1 MSKDKKMSK
10 VAVIGS
16 NSFSGSH
23 FVNTLLKETNYEVV
37 GISRSQERSP
47 AFLSYKEREGKRF
60 TFYQMDL
67 NHNLDEIAD
76 LIRKEEIGTVVNYAA
91 QGMVGESWKNPEQW
105 FRTNCLG
112 TVNLTTKLMRIPSLR
127 KYIHISTNEVYG
139 SCNNVDENTPLNP
152 STPYASSKAAA
163 DMFIQNLIDQFDFP
177 ANLVRSTNVYGPG
190 QELFRIIPRSII
202 YMKLNKKIQLH
213 GGGKA
218 AKSYLYVVDNSDG
231 TLKIIQSGDSGK
243 TYHLSPDS
251 GITIENV
258 VRKICNQFGKDFD
271 ESVEIVSDRQGQD
284 SEYTLDS
291 NKVRTE
297 LNWKPNTEF
306 DKGLEKCVQWV
317 DDNWEFI
324 KTQPL
329 EYIHKP

>member
-1 MSKDKKMSK
+1 MVK

-23 FVNTLLKETNYEVV
+23 FINNLLRETDYEVV
-37 GISRSQERSP
+37 GISRSQERNP
-47 AFLSYKEREGKRF
+47 EFLPYKERERGRF

-67 NHNLDEIAD
+67 NHDLNEIID
-76 LIRKEEIGTVVNYAA
+76 LIRREKIGTIVNYAA
-91 QGMVGESWKNPEQW
+91 QCMVGESWKNPEQW
-105 FRTNCLG
+105 FKTNCLG
-112 TVNLTTKLMRIPSLR
+112 TVNLTTELKKLPSLR
-127 KYIHISTNEVYG
+127 RYVHISTNEVYG
-139 SCNNVDENTPLNP
+139 SCTNATEDTPLNP

-163 DMFIQNLIDQFDFP
+163 DMFVQNLIDQLDFP

-190 QELFRIIPRSII
+190 QELFRIIPHSII
-202 YMKLNKKIQLH
+202 YMRLNKKIQLH

-218 AKSYLYVVDNSDG
+218 AKSYLYIGDNSNG
-231 TLKIIQSGDSGK
+231 TLKVMQSKSLGK
-243 TYHLSPDS
+243 VYHLSPDS

-258 VRKICNQFGKDFD
+258 VRRICSYLRRDFD
-271 ESVEIVSDRQGQD
+271 ESIEIVGDRQGQD

-291 NKVRTE
+291 TRARTE
-297 LNWKPNTEF
+297 LDWKPRVEF
-306 DKGLEKCVQWV
+306 DKGLEKCIQWV
-317 DDNWEFI
+317 EDNWEFI

>member
-1 MSKDKKMSK
+1 MSK

-23 FVNTLLKETNYEVV
+23 FVDALLRETDYEVV
-37 GISRSQERSP
+37 GISRSPERNSP
-47 AFLSYKEREGKRF
+47 FLPYKEREEGRF
-60 TFYQMDL
+60 TFHQMDL
-67 NHNLDEIAD
+67 NHDLSEIAD

-112 TVNLTTKLMRIPSLR
+112 TINLTTELRKMPSLR
-127 KYIHISTNEVYG
+127 RYIHISTNEVYG
-139 SCNNVDENTPLNP
+139 SCTNADENTPLNP

-163 DMFIQNLIDQFDFP
+163 DMLVQNLIDQFGFP
-177 ANLVRSTNVYGPG
+177 ANLVRSTNVYGPS

-218 AKSYLYVVDNSDG
+218 VKSYLYIGDNSDG
-231 TLKIIQSGDSGK
+231 TLKVMQLGDPGK
-243 TYHLSPDS
+243 IYHLSPDS

-258 VRKICNQFGKDFD
+258 VRKICNQFGRDFE
-271 ESVEIVSDRQGQD
+271 ESIEMVDDRQGQD
-284 SEYTLDS
+284 SEYTLNS
-291 NKVRTE
+291 NRVRIG
-297 LNWKPNTEF
+297 LGWRPDVEF
-306 DKGLEKCVQWV
+306 DKGLERCIQWV
-317 DDNWEFI
+317 EDNWEFI

-329 EYIHKP
+329 EYVHKP